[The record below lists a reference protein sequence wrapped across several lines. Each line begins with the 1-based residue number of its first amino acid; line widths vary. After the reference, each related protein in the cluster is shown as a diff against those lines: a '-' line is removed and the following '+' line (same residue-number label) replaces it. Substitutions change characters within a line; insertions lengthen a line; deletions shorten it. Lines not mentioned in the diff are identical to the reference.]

1 MAKGDF
7 QISLVK
13 VSSQYIL
20 LDPRSFEQ
28 VVCAER
34 DGMENPSA
42 RGILGWLQLEKLC
55 LGPKPGVPALASAHV
70 RHGGREE
77 GQGVKHWEM
86 KKRGKAS
93 VWKELEDISR

>member
-34 DGMENPSA
+34 MEWKILLPEEFWDGCSWRSFA
-42 RGILGWLQLEKLC
+42 
-55 LGPKPGVPALASAHV
+55 
-70 RHGGREE
+70 
-77 GQGVKHWEM
+77 
-86 KKRGKAS
+86 
-93 VWKELEDISR
+93 

>member
-34 DGMENPSA
+34 DGMEKSFCQRNSGMVA
-42 RGILGWLQLEKLC
+42 VGE
-55 LGPKPGVPALASAHV
+55 ALL
-70 RHGGREE
+70 RT
-77 GQGVKHWEM
+77 
-86 KKRGKAS
+86 
-93 VWKELEDISR
+93 

>member
-7 QISLVK
+7 QISLSK

-42 RGILGWLQLEKLC
+42 RGILRWLELEKLS
-55 LGPKPGVPALASAHV
+55 LGPKPGVPVLASAHA
-70 RHGGREE
+70 RHGRREE
-77 GQGVKHWEM
+77 GWGSQA
-86 KKRGKAS
+86 GK
-93 VWKELEDISR
+93 WRTE